1 MLAHTRSIYK
11 QLLPGLILGLIVL
24 VGLTLL
30 GNAKQVFTLLGTFHW
45 LNFLFAIA
53 FSFLNQALRY
63 LKRAINFHQSGV
75 RNVSFIE
82 SMVLFLICLP
92 LSVTPTRVGESF
104 KGIWLFKRSGIP
116 VERAVSV
123 FMVEQISDGLSVFV
137 LMVIG
142 TIAYPSLWPLFLCLF
157 LAFLGFLVYFKWP
170 NAEVRTSAI
179 STKVPILKQV
189 IPQLRECIDAN
200 PSLFTIGNMAVSF
213 LLGILS
219 WAAEGAALFIILMG
233 LGFAPSLTLIAT
245 SILVFAFATTV
256 SLASRMPGGLGVME
270 VAMAIMLT
278 LLLDF
283 QPEKAV
289 AATILFRLATFWV
302 TFVFGLILWSIA
314 GKPLGINSQEG
325 RIIEG

>member
-1 MLAHTRSIYK
+1 MHAHTRSIYK

-30 GNAKQVFTLLGTFHW
+30 GNAKHVVKLLGTFHW
-45 LNFLFAIA
+45 LNFVLAIA
-53 FSFLNQALRY
+53 LSFLNQALRF
-63 LKRAINFHQSGV
+63 LKRAINFHTSGV
-75 RNVSFIE
+75 RNVNFLE

-123 FMVEQISDGLSVFV
+123 FMVEQISDGLSAFV
-137 LMVIG
+137 LMAIG

-157 LAFLGFLVYFKWP
+157 LTFLGLLVYFKWP
-170 NAEVRTSAI
+170 NSEVRTSAV

-200 PSLFTIGNMAVSF
+200 PALFSIGNMAISF

-256 SLASRMPGGLGVME
+256 SLASRLPGGLGVME

-302 TFVFGLILWSIA
+302 TFIFGLILWSIA

>member
-1 MLAHTRSIYK
+1 MVAHTRSIYR
-11 QLLPGLILGLIVL
+11 QLLPGLFLGLIVL
-24 VGLTLL
+24 VGLAVL
-30 GNAKQVFTLLGTFHW
+30 GNVKHVTSLLMSFHW
-45 LNFLFAIA
+45 INFLLAIA
-53 FSFLNQALRY
+53 LSFLNQALRF
-63 LKRAINFHQSGV
+63 LKRAIDFHTSGV
-75 RNVSFIE
+75 RNVSFME

-142 TIAYPSLWPLFLCLF
+142 TIAYPSLWPLFLSLF
-157 LAFLGFLVYFKWP
+157 LAFLGLLIYFKWP
-170 NAEVRTSAI
+170 NAEVRN
-179 STKVPILKQV
+179 STVGAKVPILKQI
-189 IPQLRECIDAN
+189 IPQFRECIDAN
-200 PSLFTIGNMAVSF
+200 PALFSIGNMIISF
-213 LLGILS
+213 VLGILS
-219 WAAEGAALFIILMG
+219 WAAEGAALFIILRG
-233 LGFAPSLTLIAT
+233 LGFAPSLPLIAT

-256 SLASRMPGGLGVME
+256 SLASRLPGGLGVME
-270 VAMAIMLT
+270 VAMALLLT

-302 TFVFGLILWSIA
+302 TFIFGLLLWSVA

>member
-1 MLAHTRSIYK
+1 MQAHTSSIYK
-11 QLLPGLILGLIVL
+11 QLLPGLFLGLIVL
-24 VGLTLL
+24 IGLALL
-30 GNAKQVFTLLGTFHW
+30 GNINHVTNLFGSFQW
-45 LNFLFAIA
+45 LNFLLAIA
-53 FSFLNQALRY
+53 LNFLNQALRF

-75 RNVSFIE
+75 RNVSFLE

-123 FMVEQISDGLSVFV
+123 FMVEQIADGLSVFV

-142 TIAYPSLWPLFLCLF
+142 TIAYPSLWPLFLSLF
-157 LAFLGFLVYFKWP
+157 LAFVGMLIYFKIP
-170 NAEVRTSAI
+170 QPTGGPTVI
-179 STKVPILKQV
+179 STKVPILKRV

-200 PSLFTIGNMAVSF
+200 PALFSVGNMTISF

-219 WAAEGAALFIILMG
+219 WTAEGAALFIILRG
-233 LGFAPSLTLIAT
+233 LGFAPSLPLIAT
-245 SILVFAFATTV
+245 SILVFAFSTTV
-256 SLASRMPGGLGVME
+256 SLASRLPGGLGVME
-270 VAMAIMLT
+270 VAMAMLLT
-278 LLLDF
+278 LLLNF

-302 TFVFGLILWSIA
+302 TFIVGLVLWSVA
-314 GKPLGINSQEG
+314 GKSLGIKSQEG

>member
-1 MLAHTRSIYK
+1 MHAHTRSIYR
-11 QLLPGLILGLIVL
+11 QLLPGLLLGLIVL
-24 VGLTLL
+24 VGLALL
-30 GNAKQVFTLLGTFHW
+30 GNAKQVAGLFASFQW
-45 LNFLFAIA
+45 LNFGLAIA
-53 FSFLNQALRY
+53 LSFLNQALRF
-63 LKRAINFHQSGV
+63 LKRAINFHTSGV
-75 RNVSFIE
+75 RNVSFLE

-142 TIAYPSLWPLFLCLF
+142 TIAYPSLWPLFLSLF
-157 LAFLGFLVYFKWP
+157 LAFVGMLIYFKIP
-170 NAEVRTSAI
+170 QPQGGPSVI
-179 STKVPILKQV
+179 SNKVPILKQF

-200 PSLFTIGNMAVSF
+200 PALFTVGNMMISF
-213 LLGILS
+213 VLGILS
-219 WAAEGAALFIILMG
+219 WAAEGAALFIILRG
-233 LGFAPSLTLIAT
+233 LGFAPSLPLIAT

-256 SLASRMPGGLGVME
+256 SLASRLPGGLGVME
-270 VAMAIMLT
+270 VAMAMLLT
-278 LLLDF
+278 LLLRF

-302 TFVFGLILWSIA
+302 TFIFGLALWSIA
-314 GKPLGINSQEG
+314 GKSLGINSQEG

>member
-1 MLAHTRSIYK
+1 MQAHTRSIYK
-11 QLLPGLILGLIVL
+11 QLLPGLFLGLIVL
-24 VGLTLL
+24 VGLAFL
-30 GNAKQVFTLLGTFHW
+30 GNVKHVTNLLMTFHW
-45 LNFLFAIA
+45 LNFLLAIA
-53 FSFLNQALRY
+53 LSFLNQTLRF

-75 RNVSFIE
+75 RNVNFLE

-123 FMVEQISDGLSVFV
+123 FMVEQIADGLSVFV

-157 LAFLGFLVYFKWP
+157 LAFVAMLVYFKIP
-170 NAEVRTSAI
+170 QPEGGPTAI
-179 STKVPILKQV
+179 STKVPILKQI

-200 PSLFTIGNMAVSF
+200 PALFSAGNMTITF

-219 WAAEGAALFIILMG
+219 WTAEGAALFIILRG
-233 LGFAPSLTLIAT
+233 LGFAPSLPLIAT
-245 SILVFAFATTV
+245 SILVFAFSTTV
-256 SLASRMPGGLGVME
+256 SLASRLPGGLGVME
-270 VAMAIMLT
+270 VAMAMLLT
-278 LLLDF
+278 LLLNF

-302 TFVFGLILWSIA
+302 TFIVGLALWSIA
-314 GKPLGINSQEG
+314 GKPLGIKSQEG

>member
-1 MLAHTRSIYK
+1 MVAHTRSIYR
-11 QLLPGLILGLIVL
+11 QLLPGLLLGLIVL
-24 VGLTLL
+24 IGLAVL
-30 GNAKQVFTLLGTFHW
+30 GNVKHVTDLLISFHW
-45 LNFLFAIA
+45 LNFLLAIA
-53 FSFLNQALRY
+53 FSFLNQALRF
-63 LKRAINFHQSGV
+63 LKRAINFHTSGV
-75 RNVSFIE
+75 RNVSFLE

-142 TIAYPSLWPLFLCLF
+142 TIAYPSLWPLFLSLF
-157 LAFLGFLVYFKWP
+157 LAFLGLLVYFKWP
-170 NAEVRTSAI
+170 NAEIRN
-179 STKVPILKQV
+179 STVGAKVPILKQI

-200 PSLFTIGNMAVSF
+200 PALFSIGNMTISF
-213 LLGILS
+213 VLGILS

-233 LGFAPSLTLIAT
+233 LGFAPSLPLIAT

-256 SLASRMPGGLGVME
+256 SLASRLPGSLGVME
-270 VAMAIMLT
+270 VAMALLLT

-302 TFVFGLILWSIA
+302 TFIFGLLLWSVA

>member
-1 MLAHTRSIYK
+1 MVAHTRSIYR
-11 QLLPGLILGLIVL
+11 QLLPGLFLGLIVL
-24 VGLTLL
+24 VGLAVL
-30 GNAKQVFTLLGTFHW
+30 GNVKHVTSLLMSFHW
-45 LNFLFAIA
+45 INFLLAIA
-53 FSFLNQALRY
+53 LSFLNQALRF
-63 LKRAINFHQSGV
+63 LKRAINFHTSGV
-75 RNVSFIE
+75 RNVSFLE

-142 TIAYPSLWPLFLCLF
+142 TIAYPTLWPLFLSLF
-157 LAFLGFLVYFKWP
+157 LAFLGLLIYFKWP
-170 NAEVRTSAI
+170 NAEVRN
-179 STKVPILKQV
+179 STVGAKVPILKQI

-200 PSLFTIGNMAVSF
+200 PALFSIGNMIISF
-213 LLGILS
+213 VLGILS
-219 WAAEGAALFIILMG
+219 WAAEGAALFIILRG
-233 LGFAPSLTLIAT
+233 LGFAPSLPLIAT

-256 SLASRMPGGLGVME
+256 SLASRLPGGLGVME
-270 VAMAIMLT
+270 VAMALLLT

-302 TFVFGLILWSIA
+302 TFIFGLLLWSVA

>member
-1 MLAHTRSIYK
+1 MLAHTRSVYK
-11 QLLPGLILGLIVL
+11 QLLPGIILGLIVL
-24 VGLTLL
+24 VGLALL
-30 GNAKQVFTLLGTFHW
+30 SNAKQVAGLFVTFQW
-45 LNFLFAIA
+45 LNFLLAIA
-53 FSFLNQALRY
+53 LSFLNQALRF
-63 LKRAINFHQSGV
+63 LKRAVNFHTSGV
-75 RNVSFIE
+75 RNVNFLE
-82 SMVLFLICLP
+82 SMVLFMVCLP

-142 TIAYPSLWPLFLCLF
+142 TIAYPSLWPLFLSLF
-157 LAFLGFLVYFKWP
+157 LAFLGLLVYFKIP
-170 NAEVRTSAI
+170 QPEGGPSVI
-179 STKVPILKQV
+179 SSKVPILKQV

-200 PSLFTIGNMAVSF
+200 PALFTIGNMAISF
-213 LLGILS
+213 VLGILS
-219 WAAEGAALFIILMG
+219 WAAEGAALFFILLG
-233 LGFAPSLTLIAT
+233 LGFAPSLPLIAT

-256 SLASRMPGGLGVME
+256 SLASRLPGGLGVME
-270 VAMAIMLT
+270 VAMALLLT
-278 LLLDF
+278 LLLHF

-302 TFVFGLILWSIA
+302 TFIFGLALWSFA
-314 GKPLGINSQEG
+314 GKPLGIKSQEG

>member
-1 MLAHTRSIYK
+1 MVAHTRSIYR
-11 QLLPGLILGLIVL
+11 QLLPGLFLGLIVL
-24 VGLTLL
+24 VGLAVL
-30 GNAKQVFTLLGTFHW
+30 GNAKHVTSLLISFHW
-45 LNFLFAIA
+45 LNFLLAIA
-53 FSFLNQALRY
+53 LSFLNQALRF
-63 LKRAINFHQSGV
+63 LKRAINFHTSGV
-75 RNVSFIE
+75 RNVSFME
-82 SMVLFLICLP
+82 SMVLFLLCLP

-142 TIAYPSLWPLFLCLF
+142 TIAYPSLWPLFLSLF
-157 LAFLGFLVYFKWP
+157 LAFLGLLVYFKWP
-170 NAEVRTSAI
+170 NAEVRN
-179 STKVPILKQV
+179 STVGAKVPILKQI

-200 PSLFTIGNMAVSF
+200 PALFALGNMTISF
-213 LLGILS
+213 VLGILS
-219 WAAEGAALFIILMG
+219 WAAEGAALFIILRG
-233 LGFAPSLTLIAT
+233 LGFAPSLPLIAT

-256 SLASRMPGGLGVME
+256 SLASRLPGGLGVME
-270 VAMAIMLT
+270 VAMALLLT

-302 TFVFGLILWSIA
+302 TFIFGLLLWSVA